1 MVFQMGSAALFFT
14 FSCLLQVVP
23 ILTKLI
29 QSLSAIRL
37 YIPNDLRSSE
47 HRLSVLKSLQ
57 VSLYAAAH
65 SPSSLF
71 VLDTSTDLTYK
82 LQDMVD
88 KNLKLM
94 WFWRIKY
101 WLHFFFFFF

>member
-1 MVFQMGSAALFFT
+1 MVFQMGSAVLFFT

-65 SPSSLF
+65 SPSSRF
-71 VLDTSTDLTYK
+71 ALDTFTDLTYK
-82 LQDMVD
+82 LQDVVQWKPQANVIL
-88 KNLKLM
+88 KN
-94 WFWRIKY
+94 
-101 WLHFFFFFF
+101 